1 MKRWPLVFRLTSGH
15 PGTVELK
22 MTPQNVDRF
31 GATTGKWSE
40 TTKGGIKNYMV
51 GEEIESYTLVQ
62 FSCSSDIMIRNIKKQ
77 ARAKRTVYV
86 KILVVR

>member
-22 MTPQNVDRF
+22 MTLQNVDRF

-51 GEEIESYTLVQ
+51 GEEIESYGCACVREASSHKLVALAG
-62 FSCSSDIMIRNIKKQ
+62 SRN
-77 ARAKRTVYV
+77 
-86 KILVVR
+86 

>member
-1 MKRWPLVFRLTSGH
+1 
-15 PGTVELK
+15 
-22 MTPQNVDRF
+22 MTLQNVDRF

-62 FSCSSDIMIRNIKKQ
+62 FVCFSDITEEDRCS
-77 ARAKRTVYV
+77 
-86 KILVVR
+86 